1 MNVIILS
8 RQASLYSTS
17 RLALAARRHGHQV
30 KVVNPLTC
38 PVGIN
43 CEPAGAED
51 CLSVD
56 RPVVIPRI
64 GASITEFGCALVRRF
79 EQAGAWVLN
88 PAVGI
93 ARSRDKLLSMQLLH
107 GWQLPV
113 PRTAVA
119 GQYHG
124 LPNAIEAVGGLPVV
138 LKLRRGTQG
147 KGVVLV
153 RTLAAARRAFAV
165 MNDFQQYTLVQEF
178 VQEAGNRDIRIIV
191 VGRKAVA
198 AMERRAP
205 KGDFRANIHRG
216 GTAREYQPDDHM
228 KTLAIQAAQIHDLGF
243 AGVDLLMT
251 SRGPVVIEV
260 NSSPGLQGIESVTRV
275 DVAGAVIQY
284 MEKAQELEG
293 LEDDRADNP
302 TATST
307 PD

>member
-17 RLALAARRHGHQV
+17 RLALAARRRGHQV

-38 PVGIN
+38 PIGIN
-43 CEPAGAED
+43 CDPAGAQD

-56 RPVVIPRI
+56 QPVVIPRI

-88 PAVGI
+88 PADGI
-93 ARSRDKLLSMQLLH
+93 DQSRDKLLSMQLLH
-107 GWQLPV
+107 GCHLPV

-124 LPNAIEAVGGLPVV
+124 LPGAIEAVGGLPVV

-153 RTLAAARRAFAV
+153 RTLAAARRAFSV
-165 MNDFQQYTLVQEF
+165 MNDFQQYTLVQEY
-178 VQEAGNRDIRIIV
+178 VQEANNRDIRIIV
-191 VGRKAVA
+191 VGQKVVA

-205 KGDFRANIHRG
+205 RGDFRANLHRG
-216 GTAREYQPDDHM
+216 GSARNYLLDDQM
-228 KTLAIQAAQIHDLGF
+228 KTLALQAAQIHNLGL
-243 AGVDLLMT
+243 AGVDLIMT
-251 SRGPVVIEV
+251 AQGPVVIEV
-260 NSSPGLQGIESVTRV
+260 NSSPGLQGIESATRV
-275 DVAGAVIQY
+275 DVAGAVIEY
-284 MEKAQELEG
+284 IETAQELEG
-293 LEDDRADNP
+293 LEDE
-302 TATST
+302 
-307 PD
+307 